1 MVFYLQQNVA
11 MLAQISQQI
20 SSISPQFAIPSSPPP
35 PYPAFSPSSSNLRV
49 NVFWFMALIFS
60 LSAAL
65 LAILVQKWVRDYM
78 HVFQRYSDPLKS
90 ARLRQYLHEGCE
102 KWYMP
107 VVAEAVPG
115 LLHVSLFLFL
125 VGLGDFILN
134 INTTVGLCT
143 VVPIGFIGLLYIFTV
158 FASVIYPQSP
168 YQNSFSALIWHL
180 IQRLR
185 GRTYKNQGPESA
197 SKPVSPN
204 MSERQM
210 QLAMAESGERK
221 KRDGRAIRWLADSL
235 TEETEMELFV
245 VAIPGSFNTEWG
257 LEVWKG
263 ISKVDE
269 DENATAN
276 QKEIAAAPSAET
288 NISTSMLPTVQ
299 PPPRATTVG
308 NESGFIV
315 RLIGMCT
322 TNVSSTDIVAPARCT
337 SDSPAP
343 SVITFSQEEN
353 VVRELSRRV
362 AQLLETCKNRGLF
375 TTDEQ
380 WRRRTRACVETTAS
394 LVGCANAE
402 LVWFGDVGRLLGD
415 IGGVEKT
422 GESFS
427 TGMDRSFVIRWICL
441 STMAIRPVLG
451 GDRLLQ
457 RMAGGIVSSIQSFQ
471 GEQGAPDEQ
480 RLRSA
485 EGIDDEFVRA
495 WGCLLRLFWALFQGP
510 NLTEQDMVEILRNH
524 EFLITEL
531 ERISVSASRLTWVD
545 QGCTFLLRHMDQ
557 ITHGITGQLPSVQKR
572 FTIGPIPF
580 SQVLEFFEDPLKFP
594 IIPPGQVL
602 QSLCSLAPRFR
613 SILEGQGDAEETRE
627 TLMNLRAIDR
637 VINLATSPLQRQLWR
652 LRDLLEGG
660 GLGFIVELFF
670 RALKQLLS
678 TSLSQ
683 ELQSALF
690 IGTFRAITSDWSL
703 YKHSLGT
710 QKILLDAVASEYG
723 IFSDFNYPA
732 YITDEFLQLLEN
744 MLDKQTGPH
753 IDLAL
758 QQLENPPP
766 WNYRGSPEFRANAS
780 NVIFQSSQI

>member
-20 SSISPQFAIPSSPPP
+20 SSVSPQFAIPSSPPP
-35 PYPAFSPSSSNLRV
+35 PYPPFHPSPSDLRV

-125 VGLGDFILN
+125 VGLGVFILN
-134 INTTVGLCT
+134 INTTVGLYT
-143 VVPIGFIGLLYIFTV
+143 TIPIGFSGLLYIFIM
-158 FASVIYPQSP
+158 FASVIFPQSP
-168 YQNSFSALIWHL
+168 YQNSFSALIWYL
-180 IQRLR
+180 IPRLR
-185 GRTYKNQGPESA
+185 GRTCKDQGPGGA

-204 MSERQM
+204 ISERQM

-221 KRDGRAIRWLADSL
+221 KRDGRAIQWLVDSL

-245 VAIPGSFNTEWG
+245 MAIPGSFNAEWG
-257 LEVWKG
+257 VQVWKE
-263 ISKVDE
+263 ISGVDE
-269 DENATAN
+269 EEDQITNR
-276 QKEIAAAPSAET
+276 KEIAAAPSAEINT
-288 NISTSMLPTVQ
+288 PTPMPLAVQ
-299 PPPRATTVG
+299 PSLRPTTQG
-308 NESGFIV
+308 NFFGSIV
-315 RLIGMCT
+315 RLTGMCT
-322 TNVSSTDIVAPARCT
+322 ASVSSTDIEAPALCAPN
-337 SDSPAP
+337 SPAP
-343 SVITFSQEEN
+343 SVIASPQAEN

-375 TTDEQ
+375 ASDEQ
-380 WRRRTRACVETTAS
+380 WRRRSRACVEATAS
-394 LVGCANAE
+394 LVGCAKAE
-402 LVWFGDVGRLLGD
+402 LVWFGDIGRLLGD
-415 IGGVEKT
+415 IGDVEKT
-422 GESFS
+422 GESLS
-427 TGMDRSFVIRWICL
+427 MGMDHSFVIRWICL
-441 STMAIRPVLG
+441 SIMAIRPVLSS
-451 GDRLLQ
+451 DTMLQ
-457 RMAGGIVSSIQSFQ
+457 RMASGIVSSIGSFRR
-471 GEQGAPDEQ
+471 EQGTRDEQ
-480 RLRSA
+480 ALRNA
-485 EGIDDEFVRA
+485 ERIDDDFVRA
-495 WGCLLRLFWALFQGP
+495 WGCLLRLFWALFQGS
-510 NLTEQDMVEILRNH
+510 NLTEQDMGEILRNH

-531 ERISVSASRLTWVD
+531 ERINVNASRLTWID

-557 ITHGITGQLPSVQKR
+557 ITHEITGQLPSVHKR
-572 FTIGPIPF
+572 FPTIGPIPF
-580 SQVLEFFEDPLKFP
+580 SQILEFFEDPLKFP
-594 IIPPGQVL
+594 IIPPGQAL
-602 QSLCSLAPRFR
+602 QSFCSLAPKFR
-613 SILEGQGDAEETRE
+613 NILRGQDIKETQE
-627 TLMNLRAIDR
+627 TLMSLKAIENL
-637 VINLATSPLQRQLWR
+637 INLATCPLQRQLWR
-652 LRDLLEGG
+652 LQDLLDGG

-690 IGTFRAITSDWSL
+690 IGTFRVITSDWRL

-710 QKILLDAVASEYG
+710 RKILLDAVASEYG

-732 YITDEFLQLLEN
+732 YITNEFLELLGN
-744 MLDKQTGPH
+744 MLDKQTGRH

-758 QQLENPPP
+758 QQLRNPPP
-766 WNYRGSPEFRANAS
+766 WNYRGSPEFRAKALH
-780 NVIFQSSQI
+780 VIFQSQI

>member
-115 LLHVSLFLFL
+115 LLHISLFLFL

-143 VVPIGFIGLLYIFTV
+143 IVPIGFSGLLYIFTM

-204 MSERQM
+204 ISERQM

-221 KRDGRAIRWLADSL
+221 KRDGRAIRWLVDSL
-235 TEETEMELFV
+235 TEEAEMELFV
-245 VAIPGSFNTEWG
+245 VAIPGSFNAEWG

-263 ISKVDE
+263 ISKVNE
-269 DENATAN
+269 DENPTAN
-276 QKEIAAAPSAET
+276 QREIAAAPSAET
-288 NISTSMLPTVQ
+288 KIPTPTVQ

-308 NESGFIV
+308 NLSGFIV
-315 RLIGMCT
+315 RLTGMCT
-322 TNVSSTDIVAPARCT
+322 TNVSSTDVVAPARCIFNG
-337 SDSPAP
+337 PMP
-343 SVITFSQEEN
+343 SVITSSQEEN

-375 TTDEQ
+375 ATDEQ

-402 LVWFGDVGRLLGD
+402 LIWFGDVGRLLGD

-427 TGMDRSFVIRWICL
+427 TGMDRSFVIRWISL
-441 STMAIRPVLG
+441 SIMAIRPMLG

-457 RMAGGIVSSIQSFQ
+457 RMAGSIVSGIQSFQ
-471 GEQGAPDEQ
+471 GEGVPDEQ
-480 RLRSA
+480 RLRGA

-531 ERISVSASRLTWVD
+531 ERISVSANRLTWVD

-557 ITHGITGQLPSVQKR
+557 ITHGITGQLPSAQKR
-572 FTIGPIPF
+572 FPTIGPIPF

-613 SILEGQGDAEETRE
+613 SILEGQGDVEETRE
-627 TLMNLRAIDR
+627 TLMSLRAIDR

-652 LRDLLEGG
+652 LQDLLEGG

-690 IGTFRAITSDWSL
+690 IGTFREITSDWSL

-723 IFSDFNYPA
+723 IFSDFNCPA
-732 YITDEFLQLLEN
+732 YITDEFLKLLKN
-744 MLDKQTGPH
+744 ILDKQTGPH

-766 WNYRGSPEFRANAS
+766 WNYRGSLDFRANAS

>member
-1 MVFYLQQNVA
+1 
-11 MLAQISQQI
+11 
-20 SSISPQFAIPSSPPP
+20 
-35 PYPAFSPSSSNLRV
+35 
-49 NVFWFMALIFS
+49 MALVFS
-60 LSAAL
+60 LSSAL
-65 LAILVQKWVRDYM
+65 LAILIQKWVRDYM

-143 VVPIGFIGLLYIFTV
+143 IVPIGFSGLLYIFTM
-158 FASVIYPQSP
+158 FASVLYPQSP

-185 GRTYKNQGPESA
+185 GWTCKDQRVESA

-221 KRDGRAIRWLADSL
+221 KRDGRAIRWLVDSL
-235 TEETEMELFV
+235 TEEAEMELFV
-245 VAIPGSFNTEWG
+245 FAIPGSFNAEWG
-257 LEVWKG
+257 LRVWKG
-263 ISKVDE
+263 ISEVDE
-269 DENATAN
+269 DEYSTLN
-276 QKEIAAAPSAET
+276 QKQKGIAAAPSTET
-288 NISTSMLPTVQ
+288 NISTSMSLTIQ
-299 PPPRATTVG
+299 TPPRATTIG
-308 NESGFIV
+308 NLSGFIL

-337 SDSPAP
+337 FNSPAP
-343 SVITFSQEEN
+343 SVITSPQEEN

-380 WRRRTRACVETTAS
+380 WRKRTRACVETTAS

-457 RMAGGIVSSIQSFQ
+457 QMADNIVNSIESF

-480 RLRSA
+480 PLKGA
-485 EGIDDEFVRA
+485 EGINDKFIRA

-572 FTIGPIPF
+572 FPTTGPIPF

-613 SILEGQGDAEETRE
+613 NILEGQEDAGETRE
-627 TLMNLRAIDR
+627 TLMSLRAIDR
-637 VINLATSPLQRQLWR
+637 VINLATSPLQRQMWR
-652 LRDLLEGG
+652 LQDLLEGG

-690 IGTFRAITSDWSL
+690 IGTFRVITSDWSL

-732 YITDEFLQLLEN
+732 YITDEFLQLLGN

>member
-1 MVFYLQQNVA
+1 
-11 MLAQISQQI
+11 
-20 SSISPQFAIPSSPPP
+20 
-35 PYPAFSPSSSNLRV
+35 
-49 NVFWFMALIFS
+49 MALVFS

-134 INTTVGLCT
+134 INSTVGIYT
-143 VVPIGFIGLLYIFTV
+143 TVPIGFCGLLYIFTM

-185 GRTYKNQGPESA
+185 GRTYKSQGPEGA

-204 MSERQM
+204 ISERQM
-210 QLAMAESGERK
+210 QLAMVESGERK
-221 KRDGRAIRWLADSL
+221 KRDGRAIRWLVDSL
-235 TEETEMELFV
+235 TEEAEMELFV
-245 VAIPGSFNTEWG
+245 VAIPGSFNAEWG

-269 DENATAN
+269 DENPTAN
-276 QKEIAAAPSAET
+276 QQENVAAPSAET
-288 NISTSMLPTVQ
+288 SIPTPMSLAVQ
-299 PPPRATTVG
+299 MPPRATTLG
-308 NESGFIV
+308 NLSGFIV

-322 TNVSSTDIVAPARCT
+322 TSASSTDIVSSARCT
-337 SDSPAP
+337 SNSPAP
-343 SVITFSQEEN
+343 SVITSSQEDN
-353 VVRELSRRV
+353 IVRELSRRV
-362 AQLLETCKNRGLF
+362 AQLLESCKNRGLF
-375 TTDEQ
+375 ATDEH

-402 LVWFGDVGRLLGD
+402 LNWFGDIGRLLGD

-422 GESFS
+422 GESLS

-441 STMAIRPVLG
+441 SIMAIQPVLG
-451 GDRLLQ
+451 DDQQLQ
-457 RMAGGIVSSIQSFQ
+457 QMADDIVSSIQPFQ
-471 GEQGAPDEQ
+471 GEQGAPDEEP
-480 RLRSA
+480 LRSA
-485 EGIDDEFVRA
+485 EGIDDEFIRA
-495 WGCLLRLFWALFQGP
+495 WGCLLSLFWALFPGS
-510 NLTEQDMVEILRNH
+510 NLTEQDRVEILRNH
-524 EFLITEL
+524 GFLITEL
-531 ERISVSASRLTWVD
+531 ERISVRASRLTRVD
-545 QGCTFLLRHMDQ
+545 QGCTFLLHHMDQ
-557 ITHGITGQLPSVQKR
+557 LTHGITGQLPSVQKR
-572 FTIGPIPF
+572 FPSIGPIPF

-594 IIPPGQVL
+594 IIPPGQAL

-613 SILEGQGDAEETRE
+613 RILEGQGDAEETRE
-627 TLMNLRAIDR
+627 TLMSLRAIKR
-637 VINLATSPLQRQLWR
+637 VVNRATCPLQRQLWR
-652 LRDLLEGG
+652 LQDLHEGG

-670 RALKQLLS
+670 HALKQLLS
-678 TSLSQ
+678 TSVSQ

-690 IGTFRAITSDWSL
+690 IGTFRVITSDWRS

-732 YITDEFLQLLEN
+732 YITNEFLQLLAN
-744 MLDKQTGPH
+744 MLDKQPGRH
-753 IDLAL
+753 INLAL

-766 WNYRGSPEFRANAS
+766 WNYRGSSEFRAKALD
-780 NVIFQSSQI
+780 VIISSSQI